1 MNIGLRF
8 PFLMKINLCKDQS
21 AGPCIMNLDFFYGLV
36 HSGLEPI
43 QLLPLLRV
51 AGVNL
56 SIPLTVKSQH
66 IKWLLGL
73 ALIFHTR

>member
-1 MNIGLRF
+1 M
-8 PFLMKINLCKDQS
+8 Q
-21 AGPCIMNLDFFYGLV
+21 GPISWSLHNESGFFYGLV